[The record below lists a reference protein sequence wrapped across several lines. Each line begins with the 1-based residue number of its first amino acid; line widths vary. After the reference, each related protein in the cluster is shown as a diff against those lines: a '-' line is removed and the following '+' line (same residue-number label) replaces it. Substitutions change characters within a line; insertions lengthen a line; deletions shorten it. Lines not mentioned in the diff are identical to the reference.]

1 MIHPVQYKKNIGR
14 TLKIKLS
21 DNPEIK
27 EVKLSASD
35 DNGIEG
41 ILQNGQKI
49 NLKYSQIENAKV
61 IIKF

>member
-14 TLKIKLS
+14 ALKIKTS
-21 DNPEIK
+21 DNLEIK
-27 EVKLSASD
+27 EVKLSATD
-35 DNGIEG
+35 DNGIKG

-61 IIKF
+61 IVKF